1 MSAANKKKRAFKAQ
15 ALSMDRAMRQKPD
28 ALRPPGS
35 EENELT
41 ILDHDTL
48 DKNKACSL
56 IRKFRQIEAIELKG
70 QMPDSIIEKLEFTL
84 VIRHGTQKH
93 VQHHIKPLAG
103 QSMPMQIKSPKNDP
117 NNPSQV
123 CVYLTKKQFIKLQQ
137 YWEQGK
143 ECPGLL

>member
-1 MSAANKKKRAFKAQ
+1 MSLRNKQKRTFKAQ
-15 ALSMDRAMRQKPD
+15 ALNMDRAMRQKPD
-28 ALRPPGS
+28 ALRLPGS
-35 EENELT
+35 GENELT
-41 ILDHDTL
+41 ILDYNTL

-56 IRKFRQIEAIELKG
+56 IREFRQIEAIELKG

-103 QSMPMQIKSPKNDP
+103 QVMPMQIKSPKNDP
-117 NNPSQV
+117 DNPAQV
-123 CVYLTKKQFIKLQQ
+123 CVYLTKKQFMKLHQH
-137 YWEQGK
+137 WDQGK